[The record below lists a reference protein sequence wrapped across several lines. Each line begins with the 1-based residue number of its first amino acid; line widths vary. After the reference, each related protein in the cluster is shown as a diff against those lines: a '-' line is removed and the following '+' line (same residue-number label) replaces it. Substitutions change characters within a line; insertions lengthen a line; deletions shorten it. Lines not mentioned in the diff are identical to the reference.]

1 MIVKPASR
9 MLSAISFGVFWRLA
23 PAIIRSRNVS
33 PGSEV
38 IRTTS
43 QSDSTRVPPVTA
55 LRSPPHSRITG
66 ALSPV
71 IALSSTEATPKTT
84 SPSLGMSSPAVTST
98 GSPRRRSALPTVVV
112 RARPGAKPSSGGV
125 SRRRAVISRRWRR
138 SSSACAAPR
147 PSAIAS
153 AKFANST
160 VNQSQSDTARMKR
173 AGASPCPISACM
185 KSALVSTLPTS
196 TTNMTGLRT
205 WCRGSSFQTAR
216 RMARRTI
223 AASRSGRALRW
234 LADMRASVDEH
245 EVLDQRTE
253 RQRRQEGERPHDEHD
268 ADQQRDEERG
278 VRGQRARPHG
288 HELLLRERARD
299 GERRDR
305 EPVARGEHLH
315 PPEEVVEGGVGVEA
329 GEGAA
334 VVVPHRAERVED
346 LGEAVGSR
354 VHRDP

>member
-23 PAIIRSRNVS
+23 PSTIAIIRSRNVS

-98 GSPRRRSALPTVVV
+98 GSP
-112 RARPGAKPSSGGV
+112 
-125 SRRRAVISRRWRR
+125 RRWRR

-216 RMARRTI
+216 RMA
-223 AASRSGRALRW
+223 ASRSGRALRW

-268 ADQQRDEERG
+268 ADQQRDEKRG

-329 GEGAA
+329 GGGAA